1 LEPRVILV
9 DEMPSEAG
17 GGTDSV
23 NWTIGELRLE
33 VDRAWR
39 NDVALEM
46 WIDATSDPVAIRLA
60 GVLDESTGAN
70 LLGVVKDC
78 VAQGQLDFD
87 LDTSALRVDSSGL
100 MVIDQIRAQIHDSG
114 GRLRGAPA

>member
-1 LEPRVILV
+1 VILV

-17 GGTDSV
+17 GGTGFV
-23 NWTIGELRLE
+23 NWAIGELRLE

-46 WIDATSDPVAIRLA
+46 WIDATSDPVSIRLA

-87 LDTSALRVDSSGL
+87 LDTSALRIDRSGL

-114 GRLRGAPA
+114 GRLRGTPV

>member
-1 LEPRVILV
+1 
-9 DEMPSEAG
+9 M
-17 GGTDSV
+17 
-23 NWTIGELRLE
+23 
-33 VDRAWR
+33 
-39 NDVALEM
+39 
-46 WIDATSDPVAIRLA
+46 
-60 GVLDESTGAN
+60 LDESTGAN

-87 LDTSALRVDSSGL
+87 LDTSALRIDSSGL